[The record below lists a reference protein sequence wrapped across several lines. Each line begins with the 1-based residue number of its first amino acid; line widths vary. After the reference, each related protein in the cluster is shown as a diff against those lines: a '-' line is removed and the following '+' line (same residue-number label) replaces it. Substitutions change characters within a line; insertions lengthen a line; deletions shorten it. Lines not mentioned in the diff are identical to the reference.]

1 MRRYLDEKRIRKL
14 YIGKYVYK
22 KAERKTDRYR
32 RGKQK

>member
-14 YIGKYVYK
+14 YIDKYVYK
-22 KAERKTDRYR
+22 KAERTDRYR